1 MIQKQFY
8 KIHNSPFFF
17 IIYFLIVAIVNGKP
31 FDPITPDIPDT
42 MIFLYKGNEKY
53 YHKLPEDILDSLT
66 YSQII
71 KRKNIDNNVG
81 QEKKVRIK
89 IRARANKIISSS
101 KWINFGIK
109 ITNYMS
115 GNPKEIDLKFRKR
128 IDKKFS
134 YEQIKKN
141 EGISQAGRWFF
152 DIDLP
157 TSARAEDDTIDFVI
171 KHHNGSKLG
180 DYENIYIR
188 FNVEEIQHQ
197 KEKRKKGEK
206 VFIQTIDHPILHFVD
221 SENTG
226 DPFEY
231 YGLNIGDVNRTEHQF
246 KITGPLK
253 VRVYTRPEE
262 DKKDIE
268 YSIKLSENGLL
279 LGEYI
284 INKYIDQ
291 ESGFIETDYF
301 HFTVPKSE
309 HFYTLSSDEKVF
321 IRLTKYREAQ
331 SNK

>member
-1 MIQKQFY
+1 
-8 KIHNSPFFF
+8 
-17 IIYFLIVAIVNGKP
+17 
-31 FDPITPDIPDT
+31 
-42 MIFLYKGNEKY
+42 
-53 YHKLPEDILDSLT
+53 
-66 YSQII
+66 
-71 KRKNIDNNVG
+71 
-81 QEKKVRIK
+81 
-89 IRARANKIISSS
+89 
-101 KWINFGIK
+101 
-109 ITNYMS
+109 MS
-115 GNPKEIDLKFRKR
+115 GNPKETDFKFRKR
-128 IDKKFS
+128 NEKNFS

-171 KHHNGSKLG
+171 KHINDSRLG
-180 DYENIYIR
+180 RDYENIYIR
-188 FNVEEIQHQ
+188 LNVEVIQHQ

-206 VFIQTIDHPILHFVD
+206 AFIQTIDHPILYFID
-221 SENTG
+221 SEDTG

-231 YGLNIGDVNRTEHQF
+231 YGLNIDEDKRTEHQF
-246 KITGPLK
+246 KIKGPIK
-253 VRVYTRPEE
+253 IRVYTRPEE
-262 DKKDIE
+262 EKKDIE

-279 LGEYI
+279 LGEYK

-291 ESGFIETDYF
+291 ESGFVETDYF